1 MRAEPRIAFSWHGL
15 PDYAAREIRTAIATI
30 GRDCVVVGSRAAV
43 PVVGQEQVLGCRI
56 DWVDAR
62 RPVTWRGLGQ
72 LVPDVFVQSGWGY
85 AAFNALGDEV
95 RAHGGRVIGLSDANW
110 RGDLRQRV
118 LGRVAFR
125 ALHRRR
131 FDAMIVPGRQGV
143 RLMAAFGMDER
154 FVRMGMLG
162 ADGAVFGGG
171 PPLASRGKTMLFVGQ
186 FIARKDVLGLA
197 RAFIRF
203 SDRLPEWSLRIV
215 GSGAQRNLIP
225 AHPRIVVE
233 DFMQAE
239 DLAERYHEARFL
251 VLQSRAEA
259 WGVVVHEAALAGC
272 GLVLSDRIG
281 SGDDL
286 ASGAN
291 CVQFRAGDED
301 QLVAALQAAAAF
313 DDDRLARAEAQSR
326 GLAAAFGPV
335 RFAREVCDLV
345 AGFTDRDRA

>member
-15 PDYAAREIRTAIATI
+15 PDYAAREIRAAIAAI

-43 PVVGQEQVLGCRI
+43 PVAGQEAVLGCRV

-62 RPVTWRGLGQ
+62 RPVTWHALGQ
-72 LVPDVFVQSGWGY
+72 PVPDVFVQSGWGY

-118 LGRVAFR
+118 LGRAGFR
-125 ALHRRR
+125 LLHKAR
-131 FDAMIVPGRQGV
+131 FDAMIVPGQQGV
-143 RLMAAFGMDER
+143 RLMRAFGMDER
-154 FVRMGMLG
+154 CVRMGMLG
-162 ADGAVFGGG
+162 ADVAVFGRG

-186 FIARKDVLGLA
+186 LIERKDVLGLA

-203 SDRLPEWSLRIV
+203 SVGQPDWVLTIV
-215 GSGAQRNLIP
+215 GSGDQGGMIP
-225 AHPRIVVE
+225 AHPRIVVD

-239 DLAERYHEARFL
+239 DLAERYHQARFV
-251 VLQSRAEA
+251 VLPSLTEA

-272 GLVLSDRIG
+272 GLVLSDRVG
-281 SGDDL
+281 SRDDL
-286 ASGAN
+286 SGGAN
-291 CVQFRAGDED
+291 AVQFRAGDED
-301 QLVAALQAAAAF
+301 QLVAALHTAAAF
-313 DDDRLARAEAQSR
+313 DDDRLARAEALSR